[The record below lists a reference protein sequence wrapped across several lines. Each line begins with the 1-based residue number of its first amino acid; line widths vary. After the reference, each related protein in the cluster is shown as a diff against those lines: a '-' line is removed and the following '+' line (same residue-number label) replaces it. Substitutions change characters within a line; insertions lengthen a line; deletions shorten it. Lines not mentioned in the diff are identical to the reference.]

1 MVLLKN
7 LLFLIAVSFA
17 ITSCNSTRTALFDQ
31 YSYEKTIELKVETDQ
46 LINKANT
53 TYTTNKDEIEKY
65 LLDKE
70 ENRKKEIKAEESAA
84 LLKAETAAKQTNLS
98 KFLVNVEARIYA
110 QLSKQLADQMFTD
123 SGATSGTMDFQGT
136 NISWVKT
143 GTDVTLTI
151 IEANGSRT
159 EITVPIASFAF

>member
-1 MVLLKN
+1 MKRSIIALTWGILLTATSSNAELIHNFQSPAFIPGNGFSQHVL
-7 LLFLIAVSFA
+7 
-17 ITSCNSTRTALFDQ
+17 
-31 YSYEKTIELKVETDQ
+31 TIYQ
-46 LINKANT
+46 M
-53 TYTTNKDEIEKY
+53 
-65 LLDKE
+65 E
-70 ENRKKEIKAEESAA
+70 ENKKKEIKAEEAA
-84 LLKAETAAKQTNLS
+84 AIAKAEAAAKQTNLS

-110 QLSKQLADQMFTD
+110 QLSKQLADQMFAE
-123 SGATSGTMDFQGT
+123 GGGTSGTMDFQGT